1 MIRIRRFVASFLVL
15 CMMGLSLPMQ
25 AHAGI
30 VATDALVAADQRV
43 QVNSMLERAD
53 VQDRLQ
59 ALGVQPAD
67 VQSRVAALSD
77 DEVSKLAAQMDSL
90 PAGGDGLVGA
100 LVLIFVVL
108 LVTDL
113 MGLTHVFPFTSRR

>member
-15 CMMGLSLPMQ
+15 CMMGLSMPMQ
-25 AHAGI
+25 ANAGI
-30 VATDALVAADQRV
+30 ITTDTLVAGEQRAH
-43 QVNSMLERAD
+43 VNSMLERAD
-53 VQDRLQ
+53 VRDRLE
-59 ALGVQPAD
+59 AMGVQSAD